1 MNFEHTYRSMNDH
14 IAPSDTLVSDTLT
27 RIHQG
32 QRPKR
37 RLRRGIAAAFA
48 AVIALG
54 GTAAALH
61 ITDQLPALYAA
72 VSRFLSPVEQ
82 SCTQNGITLQVES
95 AYWEGH
101 TVCIVFTLQDTQGN
115 RLTAD
120 DLWLDDYRIDG
131 WTQGSGSYQ
140 LLNWDEGTQ
149 TATFFAEFSVLNC
162 TLDAAEPLTFS
173 VGTIHPVLSRLDGEE
188 LPVSLSDVPTKAAVQ
203 PHILSSCSLPDDSQT
218 PQSYDFLAPQIP
230 LWESEDGLFSIS
242 AATYQNGWLHL
253 QLCTDETAGASGLLE
268 LLDANGQPV
277 DINASYSYT
286 DSGLHY
292 TETVYALPQ
301 SALSGCVPVLYGSV
315 TGTAIQGDWRVTF
328 QLEDQ

>member
-1 MNFEHTYRSMNDH
+1 MIFEHTYRSMNDR
-14 IAPSDTLVSDTLT
+14 ITPSDTLVSDTLT
-27 RIHQG
+27 RIQQG
-32 QRPKR
+32 YHPKH
-37 RLRRGIAAAFA
+37 RLRRGTAVALA

-54 GTAAALH
+54 STAAALH

-95 AYWEGH
+95 AYLEGH
-101 TVCIVFTLQDTQGN
+101 TVCIVFTLQDTQSN

-120 DLWLDDYRIDG
+120 DLWLDDYRIDD
-131 WTQGSGSYQ
+131 WTQGGGSYQ
-140 LLNWDEGTQ
+140 LLDWDEGTQ
-149 TATFFAEFSVLNC
+149 TATFFAEFSVLNR
-162 TLDAAEPLTFS
+162 TLDTSDPLTFS
-173 VGTIHPVLSRLDGEE
+173 VGTISPVLSRLDGEE

-203 PHILSSCSLPDDSQT
+203 SHILSSCSLPDGTET

-230 LWESEDGLFSIS
+230 LWKSEDGLFSIS
-242 AATYQNGWLHL
+242 AAIYENGQLHL
-253 QLCTDETAGASGLLE
+253 QLCTDEAAGASGLLE

-277 DINASYSYT
+277 TISASYSYT

-301 SALSGCVPVLYGSV
+301 SALSGCIPVLYGSV
-315 TGTAIQGDWRVTF
+315 AGTPIQGDWRVTF